1 MVEAS
6 LVLSE
11 PSTSS
16 SAKTEEEIKRAKE
29 EFQKRLKSFANRKK
43 IKGARAPKTKL
54 FCKICDGGVS
64 DHDSESEDG
73 DSPKRGN

>member
-1 MVEAS
+1 M
-6 LVLSE
+6 
-11 PSTSS
+11 
-16 SAKTEEEIKRAKE
+16 AKG

-54 FCKICDGGVS
+54 FCKIFDGGVS

-73 DSPKRGN
+73 DSPQRGN